1 MNTPELWLVGGP
13 NGAGKTTITRNRPL
27 SELLAGVHFLNPDV
41 RTLELLQQ
49 RGIGSFAEA
58 SRQPAVLR
66 ELNIQAAVDSHA
78 ELVQRLR
85 AGEAVAVETVLST
98 TKYQPV
104 VEEVLAAGGRCF
116 LIYVAL
122 NSPDMSAQRVRRRV
136 AEGGHDVPIVKLPER
151 WERSL
156 KLLPWFASRA
166 HRFWVFDN
174 SNSDAEQRVELVAM
188 GSGHKL
194 TLFNAAAIPA
204 LTRCFSDFGE
214 FEISRPPP

>member
-1 MNTPELWLVGGP
+1 MDAPELWLIAGP
-13 NGAGKTTITRNRPL
+13 NGAGKTTVTRTRPL
-27 SELLAGVHFLNPDV
+27 AELLGGVHFLNPDV
-41 RTLELLQQ
+41 RTLELLQE
-49 RGIGSFAEA
+49 RGIASFAA
-58 SRQPAVLR
+58 TTRQPEVLR
-66 ELNIQAAVDSHA
+66 ELNIQAAEDSHA

-85 AGEAVAVETVLST
+85 AGGAVAVETVLST

-104 VEEVLAAGGRCF
+104 VEEVVAAGGHYF

-122 NSPDMSAQRVRRRV
+122 NSPELSAQRVRRRV
-136 AEGGHDVPIVKLPER
+136 AEGGHDVPVEKLPER

-174 SNSDAEQRVELVAM
+174 SNSDAEQRAELVAT

-194 TLFNAAAIPA
+194 TLFDAAAIPA
-204 LTRCFSDFGE
+204 LTRSFTDFGE
-214 FEISRPPP
+214 FEITHPPA

>member
-1 MNTPELWLVGGP
+1 MDTPELWLIAGP
-13 NGAGKTTITRNRPL
+13 NGAGKTTATLKHPL
-27 SELLAGVHFLNPDV
+27 SGLLTGVHFLNPDV

-49 RGIGSFAEA
+49 RGIASFAEA

-66 ELNIQAAVDSHA
+66 ELNIQAAEDSHA

-98 TKYQPV
+98 AKYQPV
-104 VEEVLAAGGRCF
+104 AAEVLAAGGRCF

-122 NSPDMSAQRVRRRV
+122 NSPELSVQRVRRRV
-136 AEGGHDVPIVKLPER
+136 SEGGHDVPPEKLRER

-156 KLLPWFASRA
+156 KMLPWFASRA

-174 SNSDAEQRVELVAM
+174 SNSDAGQRTELLAT
-188 GSGHKL
+188 GSRHIL
-194 TLFNAAAIPA
+194 TVFNAEAIPS
-204 LTRCFSDFGE
+204 LTRAFTDSGE
-214 FEISRPPP
+214 FEITLSPT

>member
-1 MNTPELWLVGGP
+1 MDGPELWLIAGP
-13 NGAGKTTITRNRPL
+13 NGAGKTTVTRNRPL

-41 RTLELLQQ
+41 RTLELLHE
-49 RGIGSFAEA
+49 RGIDSFAEA
-58 SRQPAVLR
+58 SKQPAVLR
-66 ELNIQAAVDSHA
+66 ELNIQAAEDSHA
-78 ELVQRLR
+78 ELVERLR

-98 TKYQPV
+98 PKYQAV

-122 NSPDMSAQRVRRRV
+122 NSPELSAQRVQRRV
-136 AEGGHDVPIVKLPER
+136 KEGGHDVPAAKLRER

-174 SNSDAEQRVELVAM
+174 SNSDAEQRAELIAM
-188 GSGHKL
+188 GNEHKL
-194 TLFNAAAIPA
+194 TLFNAAAIPL
-204 LTRCFSDFGE
+204 LTQSFTAFDG
-214 FEISRPPP
+214 FEITCPPT